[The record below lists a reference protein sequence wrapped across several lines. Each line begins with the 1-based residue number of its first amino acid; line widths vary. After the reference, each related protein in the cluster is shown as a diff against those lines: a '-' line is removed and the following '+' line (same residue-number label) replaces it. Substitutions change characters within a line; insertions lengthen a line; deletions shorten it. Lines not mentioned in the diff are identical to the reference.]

1 MKTHSINFK
10 SQITQLGRQLRA
22 VITYNTTTL
31 EEEIYSITPH
41 YEADILKSV
50 MKQLDLELSVPIALN
65 TVINCQIGILVN
77 NSYEMLNFGN
87 YVVYNVE
94 KQEDTNTYKIIC
106 YDKLLYSM
114 KQNEDLGITY
124 PITIKNYLIAL
135 GNKIGLSVT
144 NTTFYNQDMEI
155 PSELYLGL
163 DYTYRDILDEI
174 AQATGS
180 IICLN
185 ESDEILVKYPTQTND
200 TIDEEY
206 LKDVNVKFGER
217 YGAINTIVL
226 SRAGESDNVYYPD
239 PLPANP
245 IEIKIVDNQIMNF
258 NNRSDYLEGIYNAL
272 NGLYYYINDFTST
285 GILYYDVG
293 DLYNI
298 QVGENTYQC
307 LMLNDEIN
315 VTTGIEEIIHTDMP
329 EQSETDYTKA
339 DKTDRRINQTYLIVD
354 KQNQKIES
362 VVSNVNTQNNKIS
375 QLTQTVDELNSRIS
389 DISDITTSG
398 ESMQASVQL
407 SNINQSEP
415 IELTVHP
422 ITQNISYL
430 YPRSNLYP
438 SSNLYLTTRTIRFVR
453 TYDDN
458 GTTTTQ
464 NIDYILPDDLL
475 YYDSENY
482 DEFILNYDS
491 HTCQVRKKCKYNAD
505 GTVGLLS
512 SEVVTDYTYPTI
524 QLEDGDYQ
532 IKILNYNIG
541 YLSVRLMAQNFYTTQ
556 FATKSEVTSEINQK
570 ADSITASVNQTL
582 SNYSTTNQ
590 MNSAIQLKANE
601 ITSSVSETY
610 ATKTAL
616 NTATS
621 TLNSTINQRAD
632 SITSSVASTYATKNE
647 LNTAKSEIRQ
657 TTNSISATVS
667 NNNTKA
673 NIIAKINDNTSSAK
687 INADV
692 ISLSAND
699 VLNLLAGNTI
709 NLSSKNINI
718 QSNNFK
724 VSTDG
729 ILECWEAIFRN
740 AKLMGGD
747 LNFYKAN
754 GDLVG
759 RIRRA
764 TSNFDGTSAEALVLS
779 TLQSTTPTFF
789 IYFHNSSGDLTG
801 PPILSISQKS
811 TSNFDNLSS
820 SSGYVG
826 FIEIRQVV
834 QVSNLIVSTIQPKGG
849 NTVNVSGYVS
859 ATGFVNNSKE
869 SLKKDI
875 EKYTDNALKIV
886 KDSKIY
892 QYHFKKEDDTDKKHL
907 GFVIGDLGG
916 EYKTPDEVLSQD
928 GEGIDTYNMTSILW
942 KAFQEYI
949 DKTDAKIAQLEQEIK
964 TLKEER

>member
-114 KQNEDLGITY
+114 KQNEDLNITY

-135 GNKIGLSVT
+135 GNKIGLSVAD
-144 NTTFYNQDMEI
+144 TTFYNQDMQI

-163 DYTYRDILDEI
+163 EYTYRDILDEI

-185 ESDEILVKYPTQTND
+185 ENDEIQVKYPTQTND

-339 DKTDRRINQTYLIVD
+339 DKTDMRINKTYLIVD

-362 VVSNVNTQNNKIS
+362 VISNVNSQNNKIS

-415 IELTVHP
+415 IELIVHP
-422 ITQNISYL
+422 ITQSISYL

-438 SSNLYLTTRTIRFVR
+438 SSSLYLTTRTIRFIR

-458 GTTTTQ
+458 GTTRTQ

-541 YLSVRLMAQNFYTTQ
+541 YLSVRLMAQNIYTTQ
-556 FATKSEVTSEINQK
+556 FATKAEVTSEINQK
-570 ADSITASVNQTL
+570 ADSITASVNQTF

-590 MNSAIQLKANE
+590 MNSTIQLKANE

-616 NTATS
+616 NNNVT
-621 TLNSTINQRAD
+621 TLNSTITQTANNLQ
-632 SITSSVASTYATKNE
+632 SQITSNDNDISSINQTINGVTIEVGKKY
-647 LNTAKSEIRQ
+647 NTSDFTNAKI
-657 TTNSISATVS
+657 T
-667 NNNTKA
+667 
-673 NIIAKINDNTSSAK
+673 AKINDGTSNVQISASK
-687 INADV
+687 V
-692 ISLSAND
+692 S
-699 VLNLLAGNTI
+699 LAGKIIQLTSDNIAI
-709 NLSSKNINI
+709 NSTNFSVDKNGNMTC
-718 QSNNFK
+718 NNA
-724 VSTDG
+724 TLQG
-729 ILECWEAIFRN
+729 I
-740 AKLMGGD
+740 
-747 LNFYKAN
+747 LNFYEN
-754 GDLVG
+754 GTLLTSIKKGTYKNGNTGASGTASIIEVADTATPSFA
-759 RIRRA
+759 IRRA
-764 TSNFDGTSAEALVLS
+764 GKNDIADFYK
-779 TLQSTTPTFF
+779 
-789 IYFHNSSGDLTG
+789 I
-801 PPILSISQKS
+801 S
-811 TSNFDNLSS
+811 TSQLRGISS
-820 SSGYVG
+820 SDGYTG
-826 FIEIRQVV
+826 FIDVNGAVKASNIITNYIRTYSPSDSSVV
-834 QVSNLIVSTIQPKGG
+834 TIYDGLSVEK
-849 NTVNVSGYVS
+849 NIFCSKNVYANS
-859 ATGFVNNSKE
+859 FVNTSKE
-869 SLKKDI
+869 ENKKNFEKI
-875 EKYTDNALKIV
+875 ENALNIIKNIDIYKYNYKNE
-886 KDSKIY
+886 KDNI
-892 QYHFKKEDDTDKKHL
+892 KKHI
-907 GFVIGDLGG
+907 GFVIGDNFK
-916 EYKTPDEVLSQD
+916 YSQD
-928 GEGIDTYNMTSILW
+928 VTSQENDGVDVYSFVSLCC
-942 KAFQEYI
+942 KAIQEQQEQI
-949 DKTDAKIAQLEQEIK
+949 EQLKNEIK
-964 TLKEER
+964 ELKGEK

>member
-1 MKTHSINFK
+1 MKAHTTGFK
-10 SQITQLGRQLRA
+10 NAEKELGRQLRA
-22 VITYNTTTL
+22 VITYGNVTL
-31 EEEIYSITPH
+31 EEEIYAVNPH
-41 YEADILKSV
+41 YNADILKSV
-50 MKQLDLELSVPIALN
+50 MKQLDLELTVDIPLN

-77 NSYEMLNFGN
+77 GDYEMLNYGN
-87 YVVYNVE
+87 YVVYNSE
-94 KQEDTNTYKIIC
+94 KQEDTNTYKITC

-135 GNKIGLSVT
+135 GNKIGLSVA
-144 NTTFYNQDMEI
+144 NTTFYNQDMQI
-155 PSELYLGL
+155 PSELYLGQE
-163 DYTYRDILDEI
+163 YTYRDILDEI

-185 ESDEILVKYPTQTND
+185 ENDEIQVKYPTQTND

-362 VVSNVNTQNNKIS
+362 VVSNVNSQNNKIS

-389 DISDITTSG
+389 DIADITTRG

-415 IELTVHP
+415 IELIVHP

-438 SSNLYLTTRTIRFVR
+438 SSSLYLTTRTIRFVR

-458 GTTTTQ
+458 GTTRTQ

-541 YLSVRLMAQNFYTTQ
+541 YLSVRLMAQNIYTTQ
-556 FATKSEVTSEINQK
+556 FATKAEVTSEINQK
-570 ADSITASVNQTL
+570 ADSITASVNQTF

-632 SITSSVASTYATKNE
+632 SITSSVANTYATKNELNTTTNNLTSTINQTANSITSSVASTYATKNE
-647 LNTAKSEIRQ
+647 LNTAKSEIKQ
-657 TTNSISATVS
+657 TTDGITSTVS
-667 NNNTKA
+667 TKVGNNE
-673 NIIAKINDNTSSAK
+673 IISKINQSSESVT
-687 INADV
+687 INA
-692 ISLSAND
+692 NR
-699 VLNLLAGNTI
+699 I
-709 NLSSKNINI
+709 NLSRKNH
-718 QSNNFK
+718 Q
-724 VSTDG
+724 
-729 ILECWEAIFRN
+729 
-740 AKLMGGD
+740 
-747 LNFYKAN
+747 
-754 GDLVG
+754 
-759 RIRRA
+759 
-764 TSNFDGTSAEALVLS
+764 FD
-779 TLQSTTPTFF
+779 
-789 IYFHNSSGDLTG
+789 
-801 PPILSISQKS
+801 K
-811 TSNFDNLSS
+811 
-820 SSGYVG
+820 
-826 FIEIRQVV
+826 
-834 QVSNLIVSTIQPKGG
+834 
-849 NTVNVSGYVS
+849 
-859 ATGFVNNSKE
+859 
-869 SLKKDI
+869 
-875 EKYTDNALKIV
+875 
-886 KDSKIY
+886 
-892 QYHFKKEDDTDKKHL
+892 
-907 GFVIGDLGG
+907 
-916 EYKTPDEVLSQD
+916 
-928 GEGIDTYNMTSILW
+928 
-942 KAFQEYI
+942 
-949 DKTDAKIAQLEQEIK
+949 
-964 TLKEER
+964 

>member
-1 MKTHSINFK
+1 MKTHTIDFK
-10 SQITQLGRQLRA
+10 SQLTELGRELRG
-22 VITYNTTTL
+22 VITYNDVTL
-31 EEEIYSITPH
+31 EEEINSITPH
-41 YEADILKSV
+41 YNADILKSV
-50 MKQLDLELSVPIALN
+50 MKQLDLELTVDIPLN

-77 NSYEMLNFGN
+77 NSYEMLNYGN
-87 YVVYNVE
+87 YVVYNSE
-94 KQEDTNTYKIIC
+94 KQEDTGTYKITC

-114 KQNEDLGITY
+114 KQNEDLSITY

-135 GNKIGLSVT
+135 GNKIGLSVA
-144 NTTFYNQDMEI
+144 NTTFYNQDMQI
-155 PSELYLGL
+155 PSELYLGQE
-163 DYTYRDILDEI
+163 YTYRDILDEI

-185 ESDEILVKYPTQTND
+185 ENDEILVKYPTQTND

-315 VTTGIEEIIHTDMP
+315 VTTGIEEIVYTDMP

-362 VVSNVNTQNNKIS
+362 VVSNVNSQNNKIS

-389 DISDITTSG
+389 DIADITTRG

-415 IELTVHP
+415 IELIVHP

-430 YPRSNLYP
+430 YPRNNLYP
-438 SSNLYLTTRTIRFVR
+438 SSDLYLTTRTIRFVR

-458 GTTTTQ
+458 GTTRTQ

-541 YLSVRLMAQNFYTTQ
+541 YLSVRLMAQNIYTTQ
-556 FATKSEVTSEINQK
+556 FATKAEVTSEINQK
-570 ADSITASVNQTL
+570 ADSITASVNQTF

-616 NTATS
+616 NTATN
-621 TLNSTINQRAD
+621 TLNSTIDQRAD
-632 SITSSVASTYATKNE
+632 SITSTVANTYETKTNASNTYATKTQ
-647 LNTAKSEIRQ
+647 LNTAKSEIKQ
-657 TTNSISATVS
+657 TTDSISSTVS
-667 NNNTKA
+667 TKVGNNE
-673 NIIAKINDNTSSAK
+673 IISKINQSSESVT
-687 INADV
+687 INANRID
-692 ISLSAND
+692 LSR
-699 VLNLLAGNTI
+699 
-709 NLSSKNINI
+709 KNN
-718 QSNNFK
+718 
-724 VSTDG
+724 
-729 ILECWEAIFRN
+729 
-740 AKLMGGD
+740 
-747 LNFYKAN
+747 
-754 GDLVG
+754 
-759 RIRRA
+759 
-764 TSNFDGTSAEALVLS
+764 
-779 TLQSTTPTFF
+779 
-789 IYFHNSSGDLTG
+789 
-801 PPILSISQKS
+801 
-811 TSNFDNLSS
+811 
-820 SSGYVG
+820 
-826 FIEIRQVV
+826 
-834 QVSNLIVSTIQPKGG
+834 
-849 NTVNVSGYVS
+849 
-859 ATGFVNNSKE
+859 
-869 SLKKDI
+869 
-875 EKYTDNALKIV
+875 
-886 KDSKIY
+886 
-892 QYHFKKEDDTDKKHL
+892 
-907 GFVIGDLGG
+907 
-916 EYKTPDEVLSQD
+916 
-928 GEGIDTYNMTSILW
+928 
-942 KAFQEYI
+942 
-949 DKTDAKIAQLEQEIK
+949 
-964 TLKEER
+964 